1 MRSKETIQQE
11 LTETRTRLSAYLAR
25 EADMLSKDGVQLY
38 TIGSRNLQR
47 YQTSLASVQDM
58 IAKLQ
63 KRVREL
69 EAELAGGSARRA
81 VGVVPRDWWGPHTAA
96 YKYNGSMDARAIFDV
111 NIRMLEHIT
120 NSFQKD
126 HGTEIDS
133 PMTPQDKDSVLNFEK
148 EKLDTLLGI
157 GALIGTPSVEF
168 VESANPTSNMLNG
181 DFVWDFSVT
190 NTPPFKSGT
199 ARVCYTDEGFQS
211 FFATE

>member
-69 EAELAGGSARRA
+69 EAELAGGSAFA
-81 VGVVPRDWWGPHTAA
+81 PLDTAA
-96 YKYNGSMDARAIFDV
+96 AAVFNYLQGGEKNEVRPNEGAI
-111 NIRMLEHIT
+111 
-120 NSFQKD
+120 
-126 HGTEIDS
+126 S
-133 PMTPQDKDSVLNFEK
+133 P
-148 EKLDTLLGI
+148 G
-157 GALIGTPSVEF
+157 
-168 VESANPTSNMLNG
+168 
-181 DFVWDFSVT
+181 
-190 NTPPFKSGT
+190 
-199 ARVCYTDEGFQS
+199 
-211 FFATE
+211 

>member
-58 IAKLQ
+58 ITKLQ

-81 VGVVPRDWWGPHTAA
+81 VGVVPATGKWVNAGRSAGFTTATTA
-96 YKYNGSMDARAIFDV
+96 GHFA
-111 NIRMLEHIT
+111 
-120 NSFQKD
+120 
-126 HGTEIDS
+126 
-133 PMTPQDKDSVLNFEK
+133 
-148 EKLDTLLGI
+148 
-157 GALIGTPSVEF
+157 
-168 VESANPTSNMLNG
+168 
-181 DFVWDFSVT
+181 
-190 NTPPFKSGT
+190 PFRYRG
-199 ARVCYTDEGFQS
+199 RCRF
-211 FFATE
+211 

>member
-69 EAELAGGSARRA
+69 EAELAGGST
-81 VGVVPRDWWGPHTAA
+81 TATTA
-96 YKYNGSMDARAIFDV
+96 GHFR
-111 NIRMLEHIT
+111 
-120 NSFQKD
+120 SFRYR
-126 HGTEIDS
+126 GRCR
-133 PMTPQDKDSVLNFEK
+133 F
-148 EKLDTLLGI
+148 
-157 GALIGTPSVEF
+157 
-168 VESANPTSNMLNG
+168 
-181 DFVWDFSVT
+181 
-190 NTPPFKSGT
+190 
-199 ARVCYTDEGFQS
+199 
-211 FFATE
+211 

>member
-81 VGVVPRDWWGPHTAA
+81 VGVVPRDW
-96 YKYNGSMDARAIFDV
+96 SMGKRWPIGWLYYGDDCGKF
-111 NIRMLEHIT
+111 
-120 NSFQKD
+120 S
-126 HGTEIDS
+126 
-133 PMTPQDKDSVLNFEK
+133 
-148 EKLDTLLGI
+148 LL
-157 GALIGTPSVEF
+157 
-168 VESANPTSNMLNG
+168 
-181 DFVWDFSVT
+181 
-190 NTPPFKSGT
+190 
-199 ARVCYTDEGFQS
+199 
-211 FFATE
+211 

>member
-69 EAELAGGSARRA
+69 EAELAGG
-81 VGVVPRDWWGPHTAA
+81 VE
-96 YKYNGSMDARAIFDV
+96 ARAEA
-111 NIRMLEHIT
+111 L
-120 NSFQKD
+120 
-126 HGTEIDS
+126 
-133 PMTPQDKDSVLNFEK
+133 
-148 EKLDTLLGI
+148 LDPVIVSIPPGNDFWRIVFPESLLLTSETFALSTLLSRII
-157 GALIGTPSVEF
+157 GAIRRRENFRASSREG
-168 VESANPTSNMLNG
+168 
-181 DFVWDFSVT
+181 WT
-190 NTPPFKSGT
+190 NRIEPGSW
-199 ARVCYTDEGFQS
+199 S
-211 FFATE
+211 IM